1 MTTDDRFE
9 LEFEGRRY
17 TVQRGESAELAAEG
31 GGAPVGQGSW
41 YVSLGPKAIT
51 RLPAVPGES
60 GEALRGRIRGWLDD
74 HPEMPGSE
82 NIVLGG
88 G

>member
-1 MTTDDRFE
+1 MDERFE
-9 LEFEGRRY
+9 LDFERQRY
-17 TVQRGESAELAAEG
+17 TVQRGESPEAAAEG
-31 GGAPVGQGSW
+31 GGAPVGRSAW
-41 YVSLGPKAIT
+41 YITLGLKAVT
-51 RLPAVPGES
+51 RLPVVPGES
-60 GEALRGRIRGWLDD
+60 EEALRDRIRRWLAE